1 MDGFV
6 LTSFLGDSDVHSS
19 LETLVLWLQVQNS
32 KLGTIPTAATS
43 LSKLLLSLS
52 LSFLIC
58 EMVLRLGFP
67 LNRLGLAA

>member
-43 LSKLLLSLS
+43 LSKLLLSDGAS
-52 LSFLIC
+52 QIWG
-58 EMVLRLGFP
+58 MHRIT
-67 LNRLGLAA
+67 